1 MIRMRINILLIVV
14 LIIVDVGR
22 EEDLDVDIWFCLFG
36 IEEIVD
42 WLVKKKNIK
51 VCKWNLE
58 FLLLFNRY
66 MVWDKYGNWRK
77 LMLYKYIKYKIYL
90 FVGWVVGV
98 VGVGVYVCVSCW

>member
-77 LMLYKYIKYKIYL
+77 LMLYKYNM
-90 FVGWVVGV
+90 
-98 VGVGVYVCVSCW
+98 

>member
-42 WLVKKKNIK
+42 WLVKKKILKYVNEI
-51 VCKWNLE
+51 WNFYYYLIGIW
-58 FLLLFNRY
+58 FGIN
-66 MVWDKYGNWRK
+66 MV
-77 LMLYKYIKYKIYL
+77 IEE
-90 FVGWVVGV
+90 
-98 VGVGVYVCVSCW
+98 S